1 MALATAVAADR
12 PNKDSPVLLRSTLI
26 YAPAIFLTRIS
37 ALLLLV
43 IATRLLDQTEYG
55 LLALVATIGEM
66 TDMAVTNW
74 LRIAFI
80 RLGGKGAI
88 TKGSLRLAARTLALT
103 TVLALSISTA
113 VSIAVVPERWQEFSL
128 AVGAY
133 LVAGSVTRFA
143 LCVLQMQQRHSV
155 YSLLELLRA
164 ALGILLPAL
173 ALLLIG
179 GSFFVATLA
188 SSLGAVIAGGV
199 GLALALARV
208 VPGAPRFAYRD
219 LLTLGVPLVVMAL
232 LAFGINSLERLILKF
247 FYDASAVAIYAAAYA
262 LARQPIDVI
271 ANAINMGAF
280 PEMVSRFDEH
290 GPDAAR
296 KFLGQQLALMAR
308 LSLPA
313 AALLLVLSTDIT
325 YLVLPASYHDEV
337 VMLFP
342 LIVLSVLL
350 ANFQAFVYDNIFHA
364 HKRNW
369 LLIWSSVPGSIV
381 GVALGFLLIPR
392 YEGLGAAYALA
403 GGSLVGLIGSIAISS
418 RLMRPQV
425 PYQDLLVSAAVAVLC
440 GGAAAAVGTALGET
454 WVVVRLAVSALAGG
468 AVFLGL
474 TASVHPRETR
484 RFLEIAIGRLGISGR
499 QPGVSG
505 N

>member
-1 MALATAVAADR
+1 M
-12 PNKDSPVLLRSTLI
+12 LLRSTLI

-43 IATRLLDQTEYG
+43 IATRLLDQNEYG

-88 TKGSLRLAARTLALT
+88 SEGSLRLAARALSLT
-103 TVLALSISTA
+103 TVLALLI
-113 VSIAVVPERWQEFSL
+113 SIAVSFSIVPERWQEFSL

-133 LVAGSVTRFA
+133 LIAGSIGRFA
-143 LCVLQMQQRHSV
+143 LCVLQMQQRHAV
-155 YSLLELLRA
+155 YSMLEFLRA
-164 ALGILLPAL
+164 ALGIALPVL
-173 ALLLIG
+173 ALMLIDN
-179 GSFFVATLA
+179 SFFVATLA
-188 SSLGAVIAGGV
+188 SSAGALIAGSIGLR
-199 GLALALARV
+199 LALAKA

-219 LLTLGVPLVVMAL
+219 LVVLGLPLVVMAL

-247 FYDASAVAIYAAAYA
+247 FYDASAVAVYAAAYA

-290 GPDAAR
+290 GPDAAG
-296 KFLGQQLALMAR
+296 KFLGQQMALMAR

-313 AALLLVLSTDIT
+313 AALLIVLSADIT
-325 YLVLPASYHDEV
+325 ELVLPASYHNEV
-337 VMLFP
+337 TMLFP

-350 ANFQAFVYDNIFHA
+350 ANFQSFVYDNIFHA

-381 GVALGFLLIPR
+381 GVALGLLLIPR

-403 GGSLVGLIGSIAISS
+403 GGSLVGLIGSIAVSS

-425 PYQDLLVSAAVAVLC
+425 PYRAVLISAVVAMLC
-440 GGAAAAVGTALGET
+440 GAAAAAVGAVLGDI
-454 WVVVRLAVSALAGG
+454 WVVVRLGVSALAGA

-474 TASVHPRETR
+474 TALVHPQETR
-484 RFLEIAIGRLGISGR
+484 RFMDIAAARLGVGGR
-499 QPGVSG
+499 RPRVSG
-505 N
+505 G